1 MSVLLSLF
9 TALCMAASCANTS
22 ADSQSTPPP
31 ATDTAA
37 EPPSEKPTAEE
48 PPADQTEAPADGRL
62 DMLGKIVK
70 FDPPIDLSWSV
81 VVSAVQQFKD
91 GDTYEDNIWS
101 RKYLE
106 DLGINLTVAFSADG
120 TTNAYNDKLNMQLA
134 SGDLPDIIHTYQYP
148 FFRQAYDAGYIADI
162 TDVYAEYASDY
173 LLECQRLYPGSFDY
187 TSFDRRL
194 HGISFFN
201 DNRAGG
207 IMLWIRDD
215 WLENLNLK
223 APTTMEELYDLAYA
237 FTFNDPDGNGVD
249 DTFGLGL
256 NKDLLSDYASL
267 YGIFNGFGV
276 PGEPYLYYR
285 GADGKITANY
295 LEPGVKD
302 ALAFTNRLYSNGL
315 IDPEFTVKD
324 NTVIQEDITAG
335 RIGMAFGRQWG
346 TWLPWNLVL
355 QADDVVSRAYP
366 IPAAEGFDVRVGIAN
381 DAGGEIFCLNSEVE
395 HPEAFVMM
403 CNVFSSVYN
412 MWMTPETSS
421 KYADDEQYR
430 FSPVVLTEPQEPL
443 WAPLIWDA
451 LRSGNS
457 DNLPARLLNH
467 YTKVKGFEDG
477 SMRDSEAYGLW
488 GQYTIG
494 GSVDISLSDYE
505 ANGKLVQN
513 IIGARQPEILNDYAS
528 ILEDMTKQAFT
539 EVILTG
545 DLSKVDSYWENWKGA
560 GGQQVLD
567 ELEILYPAN

>member
-1 MSVLLSLF
+1 L
-9 TALCMAASCANTS
+9 TASCANSS
-22 ADSQSTPPP
+22 ANNQNPPP
-31 ATDTAA
+31 SATDTATQA
-37 EPPSEKPTAEE
+37 PSEE
-48 PPADQTEAPADGRL
+48 PSAAQTDAPADGRL
-62 DMLGKIVK
+62 DMLGKIEK
-70 FDPPIDLSWSV
+70 YDPPIDLSWAV

-173 LLECQRLYPGSFDY
+173 LLECRRLYPGSFDY
-187 TSFDRRL
+187 TSFDGRL

-207 IMLWIRDD
+207 ILLWIRDD

-237 FTFNDPDGNGVD
+237 FTFDDPDGNGVD

-256 NKDLLSDYASL
+256 NKDLLSDYASI
-267 YGIFNGFGV
+267 YGLLNGFGV

-285 GADGKITANY
+285 GADGKMTSNY

-302 ALAFTNRLYSNGL
+302 ALAFTNRLYSDGL

-366 IPAAEGFDVRVGIAN
+366 VPAAEGFDVKVAIPN
-381 DAGGEIFCLNSEVE
+381 DAGGEIFALNSKVE

-412 MWMTPETSS
+412 MWMTPEISAE
-421 KYADDEQYR
+421 YADDEQYR

-451 LRSGNS
+451 LRSGNA

-477 SMRDSEAYGLW
+477 TMRDSEAYGLW
-488 GQYTIG
+488 GQYAIG
-494 GSVDISLSDYE
+494 GSVDISLSDYA

-513 IIGARQPEILNDYAS
+513 IIGARQPETLNDYAS
-528 ILEDMTKQAFT
+528 ILEDMTKQVFT

-545 DLSKVDSYWENWKGA
+545 DLSKVDSYWDSWNAA
-560 GGQQVLD
+560 GGRQVLD
-567 ELEILYPAN
+567 ELETLYPAE